1 MATQRQD
8 YDPQQDWVHFSFE
21 RPETFEAALDR
32 IDKVFLMRPPQMAKS
47 AAFVPFLDALKNRG
61 ISRVVVLSVMGAD
74 TNRLLP
80 HHGLEELVKRMV
92 FDWTMVRPSDFM
104 QNLETVHR
112 RSIVERDEIAV
123 PAGSGTSS
131 FIDVEDVAEVAAKV
145 LTQEGHSGKGYTIT
159 GDRALSFADVA
170 EKMSAVLGRRIHYR
184 PVGVLP
190 FIRQQL
196 AEDRGLGM
204 SLVMTALYSVQRF
217 GGASRITDEVLTLS
231 GRSPRRLPDYLRRSA
246 HLWSKPGESL

>member
-1 MATQRQD
+1 
-8 YDPQQDWVHFSFE
+8 
-21 RPETFEAALDR
+21 
-32 IDKVFLMRPPQMAKS
+32 
-47 AAFVPFLDALKNRG
+47 
-61 ISRVVVLSVMGAD
+61 
-74 TNRLLP
+74 
-80 HHGLEELVKRMV
+80 MV

-170 EKMSAVLGRRIHYR
+170 EEMSAVLGRRIHYR